1 MMMIDKLIKNP
12 ADCTG
17 CYACYSI
24 CPKDCISMEID
35 AEGFWYPHIDIDE
48 CIDCGA
54 CDRVCPIFNKK
65 EIINEPVAY
74 ACINKNEKV
83 RLESSSGGIFSLVA
97 DMILDRNGVVFG
109 ALFDDNFK
117 VIHNYIN
124 TKNELNKLRSSKY
137 VQSKIGDSFKKAKAF
152 LDEGRLVLFSGTPCQ
167 IAGLYSFLG
176 KSYDNLYSIDL
187 ICHGVPSPEIW
198 EKYVNYRE
206 KEAKSKATKI
216 SFKDKREGWKSSSQY
231 FRFKNGKEYIKNIRS
246 DLYLKAFLQDICL
259 RPSCYECQFKSIHR
273 ESDIT
278 LADFWGIE
286 NVLPEMDDNK
296 GTSAVFIN
304 SKKGHDMFKQIECD
318 MITKKTDI
326 DDIIAYNTAAIQSST
341 YNSKRSFFMKEKD
354 SRDFDKLVNKYCGE
368 SLTFTVKRKLKNS
381 LKNMSNK

>member
-1 MMMIDKLIKNP
+1 MMMIDKLIKNL

-24 CPKDCISMEID
+24 CPKDCISMEVD
-35 AEGFWYPHIDIDE
+35 AEGFWYPHIDIEE

-54 CDRVCPIFNKK
+54 CDRVCPTFNKK
-65 EIINEPVAY
+65 EIINEPEAY
-74 ACINKNEKV
+74 ACINKNEKI

-97 DMILDRNGVVFG
+97 DMILDKNGVVFG
-109 ALFDDNFK
+109 ALFDDNYK
-117 VIHNYIN
+117 VIHNYID
-124 TKNELNKLRSSKY
+124 TKNELYKFRGSKY
-137 VQSKIGDSFKKAKAF
+137 VQSKIGDSFIKAKAF

-176 KSYDNLYSIDL
+176 KDYDNLYSIDL
-187 ICHGVPSPEIW
+187 ICHGVPSPDIW

-206 KEAKSKATKI
+206 KEAKSKSTKI

-231 FRFKNGKEYIKNIRS
+231 FKFENGREYIKNIGA
-246 DLYLKAFLQDICL
+246 DLYLKAFLKNICL

-286 NVLPEMDDNK
+286 NVIPEMDDNK

-304 SKKGHDMFKQIECD
+304 SKKGHDIFKQIECD

-326 DDIIAYNTAAIQSST
+326 NKIIAYNTAAIKSST
-341 YNSKRSFFMKEKD
+341 YNPKRSLFMQEKD
-354 SRDFDKLVNKYCGE
+354 SKDFDKLVNKYCIE
-368 SLTFTVKRKLKNS
+368 SLTLRVKRKLKNS